1 MLFDACDMYLCGGS
15 RVIQL
20 FSHFLHLQLLPD
32 DVQGLVEDWMLMEA
46 HDSTEATGVDGLAN
60 PYAYTAPAPF

>member
-1 MLFDACDMYLCGGS
+1 
-15 RVIQL
+15 
-20 FSHFLHLQLLPD
+20 LQLLPN